1 MSVGKKGTTKMS
13 FGAIEAIGRLKS
25 TEASGWSY
33 VAWAGEQSYAL
44 QGDPLAGDMRLGG
57 RVDVEESDLL
67 VPVEPTKIVAAA
79 VNYVSHAIRRDPPVK
94 PELFY
99 KPISS
104 LASQGTTVVLP
115 PDADIVE
122 SEGEIVLVIGKR
134 AKNLTVENA
143 AEHILGY
150 TAGFDISARNFQ
162 RGDRHF
168 WRAKGCDTFSPV
180 GPRIRLGAPSKDV
193 ALVCWVNGEE
203 KQRTTVGE
211 MIFSPLELL
220 AFATRYITLEPGDL
234 FFTGTP
240 GVPPG
245 IASGDAIA
253 VELDGAGTLRM
264 NVA

>member
-1 MSVGKKGTTKMS
+1 MS
-13 FGAIEAIGRLKS
+13 FDSIDALGRVKADNAEGWRYIAWSGES
-25 TEASGWSY
+25 TFE
-33 VAWAGEQSYAL
+33 L
-44 QGDPLAGDMRLGG
+44 LGDPLSGDARLG
-57 RVDVEESDLL
+57 DPFELDEHELL
-67 VPVEPTKIVAAA
+67 VPVQPTKMVAAA
-79 VNYVSHAIRRDPPVK
+79 VNYVSHAIRRDPPTK

-104 LASQGTTVVLP
+104 LVAARGTVVLP
-115 PDADIVE
+115 PDSDIVE
-122 SEGEIVLVIGKR
+122 SEGELVLVIGRR

-143 AEHILGY
+143 AEHVLGY

-180 GPRIRLGAPSKDV
+180 GPRVRLGAPADAV
-193 ALVCWVNGEE
+193 ELVTRVNGEE
-203 KQRTTVGE
+203 KQRTTAGE
-211 MIFSPLELL
+211 MIFSSLELL

-245 IASGDAIA
+245 IVAGDDIG
-253 VELDGAGTLRM
+253 VEIDGVGTLRM
-264 NVA
+264 SVAQATD

>member
-1 MSVGKKGTTKMS
+1 MSLGS
-13 FGAIEAIGRLKS
+13 IEAIGRVKGS
-25 TEASGWSY
+25 AGAEGRY
-33 VAWAGEQSYAL
+33 IAWAGDEAHIL
-44 QGDPLAGDMRLGG
+44 LGDPLAGDLQLGE
-57 RVDVEESDLL
+57 RVDIDESDLI
-67 VPVEPTKIVAAA
+67 VPIAPTKIVAAA
-79 VNYVSHAIRRDPPVK
+79 VNYVSHAIRRDPPTK

-104 LASQGTTVVLP
+104 LAPQGTDVVLP

-134 AKNLTVENA
+134 AKNLTLENA
-143 AEHILGY
+143 AEHLLGY

-180 GPRIRLGAPSKDV
+180 GPRIRLGVPPADAV
-193 ALVCWVNGEE
+193 LVTSVNGEE

-211 MIFSPLELL
+211 MIFSPLDLL
-220 AFATRYITLEPGDL
+220 VFATGYITLEPGDL

-245 IASGDAIA
+245 IVSGDAIA

-264 NVA
+264 DVA